1 MYNYKKISI
10 DGVDFYLRPRTLQ
23 GVNAAARANT
33 AYFELIDADYY
44 GVMPAPEYNRLWQTL
59 EINVLQARRCGA
71 EDMLH
76 KGISDYLS

>member
-1 MYNYKKISI
+1 MYKKMTIG
-10 DGVDFYLRPRTLQ
+10 GVEFVLAPRTLQ

-44 GVMPAPEYNRLWQTL
+44 GVMPAPEYNHLRQTL

-76 KGISDYLS
+76 KGISKYLD